1 MLENYFNYK
10 KHKTDFKTEV
20 IAGTTTF
27 LTMAYIM
34 FLNPFILSGEFA
46 GPEKGFFDFG
56 AVYTATILATA
67 LACFIMA
74 FYGKTWPIGL
84 APGMGINAFVAFGVC
99 AGMGYTPQEALGAVL
114 VAGVLFLIISL
125 TPIRAW
131 LINSIPKSLKLG
143 IGAGI
148 GLFLAIIG
156 LQIMEVVVDDP
167 VTLVKLGDLSNPLV
181 LLGCA
186 TFIAI
191 VVLEKMNV
199 KGNIIIGI
207 LVFSIIAWT
216 AGLANFNGIASSPPP
231 MTYLFEFDLS
241 AALTAGMSTVI
252 FTLLFIDF
260 FDTAGTLTSVANVA
274 GKVDKQGKVQDINKA
289 MLSDSVGTVAGAMMG
304 TTTVTSY
311 VESGAG
317 VKAGGKT
324 GMTSLVI
331 GLLFLACIFFAP
343 LATSLPKQIDGAALL
358 FVSVLFVRNITDI
371 EWDDIGESAPA
382 ILAMIAMPLTY
393 SISNGIASSPPP
405 MTYLFEFD
413 LSAAMTAGMS
423 TVIFT
428 LLFIDFFDTAGT
440 LTSVANVAGKV
451 GKDGKVQDI
460 NKAMLSDSVG
470 TVAGAMMGTTT
481 VTSYV
486 ESGAGVKAGGKTG
499 MTSLVIGLLFLACIF
514 FAPLATSLPKQI
526 DGAALLFVSVLFIR
540 NITDIE
546 WDDIAESA
554 PAILAMIA
562 MPLTYSISNGIA
574 LAFVSYALIK
584 LFTGKF
590 SSTSPAIWVIAILS
604 VISFVV
610 A

>member
-1 MLENYFNYK
+1 MLEKYFEYK

-99 AGMGYTPQEALGAVL
+99 AGMGYTPQQALGAVL

-156 LQIMEVVVDDP
+156 LQIMEVVVDNP
-167 VTLVKLGDLSNPLV
+167 VTLVQLGNLSDPLV

-191 VVLEKMNV
+191 IVLEKMNV

-207 LVFSIIAWT
+207 LFFSVVAWAT
-216 AGLANFNGIASSPPP
+216 GLAKFNGLAS
-231 MTYLFEFDLS
+231 
-241 AALTAGMSTVI
+241 A
-252 FTLLFIDF
+252 
-260 FDTAGTLTSVANVA
+260 
-274 GKVDKQGKVQDINKA
+274 
-289 MLSDSVGTVAGAMMG
+289 
-304 TTTVTSY
+304 
-311 VESGAG
+311 
-317 VKAGGKT
+317 
-324 GMTSLVI
+324 
-331 GLLFLACIFFAP
+331 
-343 LATSLPKQIDGAALL
+343 
-358 FVSVLFVRNITDI
+358 
-371 EWDDIGESAPA
+371 
-382 ILAMIAMPLTY
+382 
-393 SISNGIASSPPP
+393 PPP

-428 LLFIDFFDTAGT
+428 LLFIDFFDTAV
-440 LTSVANVAGKV
+440 SKKSINNKV
-451 GKDGKVQDI
+451 NITVDI
-460 NKAMLSDSVG
+460 PAVIAADKSNSKR
-470 TVAGAMMGTTT
+470 
-481 VTSYV
+481 Y
-486 ESGAGVKAGGKTG
+486 
-499 MTSLVIGLLFLACIF
+499 VIG
-514 FAPLATSLPKQI
+514 
-526 DGAALLFVSVLFIR
+526 G
-540 NITDIE
+540 
-546 WDDIAESA
+546 
-554 PAILAMIA
+554 
-562 MPLTYSISNGIA
+562 GA
-574 LAFVSYALIK
+574 LAKPLNLARPVAQATTLKNKIPIMIFP
-584 LFTGKF
+584 FTFIF
-590 SSTSPAIWVIAILS
+590 SSTIIAIKVAHPRRTNGSLKFPSCTSVTGLS
-604 VISFVV
+604 TTTSIICNPIIARNNPIPAPIPSFKLFGIELINQALIGVSDIIKNNTPATKTAPRACCGV
-610 A
+610 